1 MPTVASSLTLAI
13 AEALADRVLELADGA
28 DELAELQVVA
38 FRQSSPSP
46 PAVDIYPADPSQ
58 DDAAFGPRSRQ
69 TFWTVRA
76 RVATADEAGQQTVL
90 YALMDPSGPTSMM
103 AALLADDQTLDGLA
117 DAMNVE
123 GPTGFRLYQDLAVDH
138 PLLGVEWR
146 VTVYTATG
154 AET

>member
-1 MPTVASSLTLAI
+1 MPTVATSINLAI
-13 AEALADRVLELADGA
+13 AEALAARVEALTSSA
-28 DELAELQVVA
+28 DELAELQVVP
-38 FRQSSPSP
+38 FRWASPTP
-46 PAVDIYPADPSQ
+46 PAVDIFPADPSQ

-76 RVATADEAGQQTVL
+76 RVATSDSEGQQTVL
-90 YALMDPSGPTSMM
+90 YALMDPSGPFSMM
-103 AALLADDQTLDGLA
+103 AALLAGDPTLDGLA

-123 GPTGFRLYQDLAVDH
+123 GPTGFRLYQDLSVDH